1 MLYTI
6 NNGRLEL
13 TVDSL
18 GAEIMNLKSLDGTEY
33 IWQGDV
39 NTWKDRSPV
48 LFPFIGRL
56 TEGFYQYRGQKYPLT
71 IHGFASSSEFTVIE
85 QSDTVLTFEL
95 RANEQ
100 TLAQYPF
107 NFVLRVIHEL
117 LDDTLAITYSVT
129 NLSCEVMPYAIG
141 GHPGIRVPLV
151 EGDKFEDY
159 DLIFGQVCQPTRINF
174 TEKCFVSNQDTLF
187 ELEDGVR
194 LPLRHNMFDDDAIV
208 LMHAD
213 REVTLASRVSGRG
226 VKASYPDM
234 PYIGFWHWPKAE
246 TPYVCIEPWSSLP
259 SRQDV
264 IEEFSCKSDMLRLNP
279 GATRDTTWTITVF

>member
-13 TVDSL
+13 TVDSM
-18 GAEIMNLKSLDGTEY
+18 GAQIMNLVSSDGTEY
-33 IWQGDV
+33 IWQGDP
-39 NTWKDRSPV
+39 NTWTGRSPV

-56 TEGFYQYRGQKYPLT
+56 TNNSYKLNGQEYPMT
-71 IHGFASSSEFTVIE
+71 IHGFAKLNEFTVIE
-85 QSDTVLTFEL
+85 QTDNVLTFEL
-95 RANEQ
+95 RANEK
-100 TLAQYPF
+100 TLEQYPF

-117 LDDTLAITYSVT
+117 MDDTLAITYSVT
-129 NLSCEVMPYAIG
+129 NLSGDVMPYAIG

-151 EGDKFEDY
+151 EGDRFEDY
-159 DLIFGQVCQPTRINF
+159 DLTFGQPCQPTRINF
-174 TEKCFVSNQDTLF
+174 TEKCFVSNKDILF
-187 ELEDGVR
+187 PLEDGVR
-194 LPLRHNMFDDDAIV
+194 LPLKHDLFDDDAIV
-208 LMHAD
+208 LMHAAS
-213 REVTLASRVSGRG
+213 EVTLASRVSGRG
-226 VKASYPDM
+226 VRASYPDM

-264 IEEFSCKSDMLRLNP
+264 IEEFTCKSDMLRLAP

>member
-1 MLYTI
+1 MQYTI

-13 TVDSL
+13 TVDTL
-18 GAEIMNLKSLDGTEY
+18 GAEIMNLKSSDGTEY
-33 IWQGDV
+33 IWQGDP
-39 NTWKDRSPV
+39 NTWKNRSPV

-71 IHGFASSSEFTVIE
+71 IHGFAASNEFTVVE
-85 QSDTVLTFEL
+85 QTDSVLTFEL
-95 RANEQ
+95 RANDV

-117 LDDTLAITYSVT
+117 VDDTLAITYSVT
-129 NLSCEVMPYAIG
+129 NLSNDVMPYAIG

-151 EGDKFEDY
+151 EGEKFEDY
-159 DLIFGQVCQPTRINF
+159 DLIFSQVCQPTRINF
-174 TEKCFVSNQDTLF
+174 TDKYFISNQDTRF

-194 LPLRHNMFDDDAIV
+194 LPLRHDLFNRDAIV
-208 LMHAD
+208 LMHAA
-213 REVTLASRVSGRG
+213 RELKLASRVSGRG

-234 PYIGFWHWPKAE
+234 PYIGFWHWPKSE

-259 SRQDV
+259 SRQDI
-264 IEEFSCKSDMLRLNP
+264 IEEFTCKSDMLQLAP